1 MPVRKLRLA
10 GVLFA
15 LSLAL
20 PASSQSL
27 TKQVRAALADDNFD
41 QAARLVEKHKA
52 GHGITSEV
60 LEAQSWLARWAL
72 GAGKLEQAE
81 SLAAN
86 THREALE
93 LLKKRP
99 LDADSQLPIALGA
112 AIEVQAQVLAAR
124 GERSTAVAF
133 LKQELENYRG
143 TSIHT
148 RIQKNI
154 NLISLEG
161 QPALELDVSQ
171 WLGPQPPPLRALKG
185 RPVLLFFWAHWCGDC
200 KWQAPILAR
209 LLNDFGPKGLAIL
222 GPTQPYG
229 YVSRG
234 QPASRAEE
242 VLYIDQVRQNSY
254 GNLASMPVPVS
265 EENFRIY
272 GASTTPT
279 LVLIDAGGVVSLY
292 HPGQMS
298 YEQLA
303 PRIAE
308 LFR

>member
-1 MPVRKLRLA
+1 
-10 GVLFA
+10 
-15 LSLAL
+15 L

-27 TKQVRAALADDNFD
+27 TKQVRAALEAGNFD
-41 QAARLVEKHKA
+41 QAAKLVEAQKA
-52 GHGITSEV
+52 THGVTSEV
-60 LEAQSWLARWAL
+60 LEAQSWLARGAL
-72 GAGKLEQAE
+72 GAGRLEQAE
-81 SLAAN
+81 SIAAD

-99 LDADSQLPIALGA
+99 LDADGQLPVALGA

-124 GERSTAVAF
+124 GERSAAVAF
-133 LKQELENYRG
+133 LNQELETYRG

-161 QPALELDVSQ
+161 RPAPELDISQ
-171 WLGPQPPPLRALKG
+171 WLGPQPVPLRALQG

-200 KWQAPILAR
+200 KWQAPVLDR
-209 LLNDFGPKGLAIL
+209 LLKEFGPQGLAII

-234 QPASRAEE
+234 RQASRAEE
-242 VLYIDQVRQNSY
+242 VLYIDQVRRQFY
-254 GNLASMPVPVS
+254 GDLAAMPVPVS
-265 EENFRIY
+265 EDNFRIY

-279 LVLIDAGGVVSLY
+279 LVLIDAGGVVRLY
-292 HPGQMS
+292 HPGQMP

-303 PRIAE
+303 PRVAG